1 MTASAEQIVPLILAG
16 GRGTRI
22 AELFPNL
29 PKPAIPVGGRPFLG
43 WILGQLSRAGF
54 RQVVVS
60 GGYLIEV
67 LKEQVLP
74 HVPPGLRA
82 LWIDEKRPLGTGGG
96 AIHAAGESGLHPQ
109 HWLVMNG
116 DSFLGGDWLN
126 VVLENQKGSA
136 LIVARRV
143 EECARFGRLRASDG
157 RLVSFMEKA
166 AMGPGLINAGIYLLP
181 YSWLA
186 TGVSPRSRSMEK
198 DLIPLW
204 LKSGKFIKV
213 LEAQGPFLDI
223 GIAEDYHKADD
234 FFAACAGVS

>member
-1 MTASAEQIVPLILAG
+1 
-16 GRGTRI
+16 
-22 AELFPNL
+22 
-29 PKPAIPVGGRPFLG
+29 
-43 WILGQLSRAGF
+43 
-54 RQVVVS
+54 
-60 GGYLIEV
+60 
-67 LKEQVLP
+67 
-74 HVPPGLRA
+74 
-82 LWIDEKRPLGTGGG
+82 
-96 AIHAAGESGLHPQ
+96 
-109 HWLVMNG
+109 MNG